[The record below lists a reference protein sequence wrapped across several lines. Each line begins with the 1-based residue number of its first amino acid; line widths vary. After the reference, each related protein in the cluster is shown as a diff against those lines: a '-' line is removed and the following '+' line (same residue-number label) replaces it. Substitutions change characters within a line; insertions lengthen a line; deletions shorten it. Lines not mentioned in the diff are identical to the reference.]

1 MAFVGTS
8 AHNNIAVKAGRL
20 TSILAT
26 ALVVLGLG
34 LGLGC
39 KTKASPL
46 AAMPPTGSSLAI
58 GADPWAS
65 APASPDDP
73 PSFAQNH
80 QLAEAA
86 CPRVTRPPFFRIEKA
101 GKTAYMLGS
110 RHVSIGLA
118 KQPAIVEEK
127 LRAASTVVFEVAPG
141 DDAQAPR
148 NTQSVPEMLGPELW
162 QRYRKLVGPARAD
175 GIAQRGPAV
184 AALTMMLLYE
194 DPSQTL
200 DIEIQNL
207 AGKLNKPTAGLETAA
222 FQNDVIATLLDRRA
236 LRASVAGTKDRA
248 EMKAHSEKDIR
259 EYCTGVDKPPG
270 FDADDRAD
278 MRDAGYTEPEIAAM
292 EELLVFSR
300 NRAWIPKLETLFAN
314 DAVFVVVGA
323 DHLRG
328 DRGVLELLTK
338 QGFSVTRV
346 EPSL

>member
-1 MAFVGTS
+1 MAV
-8 AHNNIAVKAGRL
+8 
-20 TSILAT
+20 
-26 ALVVLGLG
+26 
-34 LGLGC
+34 
-39 KTKASPL
+39 
-46 AAMPPTGSSLAI
+46 PPTGTSVAAST
-58 GADPWAS
+58 DPWAGV
-65 APASPDDP
+65 PGSPDDP
-73 PSFAQNH
+73 PSLAQNH

-86 CPRVTRPPFFRIEKA
+86 CPRVSRPPFFRIEKA
-101 GKTAYMLGS
+101 GKMAYILGS

-118 KQPAIVEEK
+118 KQPAIVEAK

-141 DDAQAPR
+141 DEAEPTA

-200 DIEIQNL
+200 DVEIQNL
-207 AGKLNKPTAGLETAA
+207 AGKLNKPTAGLESAA
-222 FQNDVIATLLDRRA
+222 FQNAVIAQLLDRRA

-270 FDADDRAD
+270 FDAEDRTD
-278 MRDAGYTEPEIAAM
+278 MREAGYTDAEIAAM

-328 DRGVLELLTK
+328 DKGVLNLLTT
-338 QGFSVTRV
+338 QGFQVTRV
-346 EPSL
+346 ELTP

>member
-1 MAFVGTS
+1 MAWS
-8 AHNNIAVKAGRL
+8 RAHRHHNLDGAGRGRP
-20 TSILAT
+20 TILLA
-26 ALVVLGLG
+26 GLLAVA

-39 KTKASPL
+39 KTKSSPL
-46 AAMPPTGSSLAI
+46 VAVPPSGSSVAI

-65 APASPDDP
+65 GPASPDDP
-73 PSFAQNH
+73 PSFEQNH
-80 QLAEAA
+80 QQAEAA
-86 CPRVTRPPFFRIEKA
+86 CPRVTRPPFYRIEKA

-110 RHVSIGLA
+110 RHISIGLG

-141 DDAQAPR
+141 DDAEAKT
-148 NTQSVPEMLGPELW
+148 NAQSVPEMLGPELW
-162 QRYRKLVGPARAD
+162 QHYRTLVGPAQAD

-200 DIEIQNL
+200 DIEIQSL

-222 FQNDVIATLLDRRA
+222 FQNDVIAQLLDRRA

-270 FDADDRAD
+270 FDTEDRSD
-278 MRDAGYTEPEIAAM
+278 MRDAGYTEAEIAAM
-292 EELLVFSR
+292 EELLVFRR

-328 DRGVLELLTK
+328 DKGVLKLLTN
-338 QGFSVTRV
+338 QGFQVTRV
-346 EPSL
+346 EATP